1 MYKVA
6 VVQAA
11 SVPFDADAATERAEE
26 LIAEV
31 AANGAEL
38 AVFPEAFIG
47 GYPKGTSFGTAIGTR
62 TEPGRAEYERY
73 VRGAVALDGEQVR
86 RLVQASAEHGV
97 HLVMGIIE
105 LLGNTL
111 YCTALMIAPIGGLV
125 GKHRKL
131 MPTATERLV
140 WGFGDGSTL
149 DTMET
154 PGGRV
159 GTVICWENYMPLL
172 RQAMYAKGVQIYCA
186 PTADDRPTWQSTMQH
201 IAIEGRTF
209 VLSSCQVITRNA
221 YPDDHPIEFEVPGGD
236 TLMRGGSVII
246 DPAGTVLAGPVFDEE
261 TILYAEL
268 DPGAKTRSHLDFDA
282 VGHYARPDVFSLT
295 VNEAP
300 AESVRFTV

>member
-11 SVPFDADAATERAEE
+11 SVPFDADAATAKAER

-31 AANGAEL
+31 AANGGEL

-62 TEPGRAEYERY
+62 TDAGRVEYERY
-73 VRGAVALDGEQVR
+73 VSGAIALDGEEVG
-86 RLVQASAEHGV
+86 RLERASAEHGV

-105 LLGNTL
+105 RLGNTL
-111 YCTALMIAPIGGLV
+111 YCTALMIDPAAGLV

-159 GTVICWENYMPLL
+159 GTVICWENYMPLM

-201 IAIEGRTF
+201 VAIEGRTF
-209 VLSSCQVITRNA
+209 VLSSCQVIMRDA
-221 YPDDHPIEFEVPGGD
+221 FPADHPVEYELPGGD

-246 DPAGTVLAGPVFDEE
+246 DPSGSVLAGPVFDEE
-261 TILYAEL
+261 AILYAEI
-268 DPGAKTRSHLDFDA
+268 DQAAKVRSHLDFDA

-295 VNEAP
+295 VNTAP
-300 AESVRFTV
+300 TESVRFTS

>member
-11 SVPFDADAATERAEE
+11 AVPFDADAATRRSEQ

-31 AANGAEL
+31 GAAGAEL

-47 GYPKGTSFGTAIGTR
+47 GYPKGTSFGTAIGIR

-73 VRGAVALDGEQVR
+73 VGGSVTLDGPEVA
-86 RLVQASAEHGV
+86 RLAAASAEHGV
-97 HLVMGIIE
+97 HVVMGVIE
-105 LLGNTL
+105 RLGNTL
-111 YCTALMIAPIGGLV
+111 YCTALMISPEGGVV

-131 MPTATERLV
+131 MPTGSERLV

-149 DTMET
+149 DTMDT

-159 GTVICWENYMPLL
+159 GTVLCWENYMPLL

-209 VLSSCQVITRNA
+209 VLSSCQVITRDA
-221 YPDDHPIEFEVPGGD
+221 FPDDHPVEHAVPGGD

-246 DPAGTVLAGPVFDEE
+246 APSGEVLAGPVFDEE

-268 DPGAKTRSHLDFDA
+268 DMGAKTRSHLDFDA
-282 VGHYARPDVFSLT
+282 VGHYSRPDVFTLT

-300 AESVRFTV
+300 ADSVRFVR

>member
-11 SVPFDADAATERAEE
+11 SVPFDADAATARAEQ

-31 AANGAEL
+31 ATNGAEL
-38 AVFPEAFIG
+38 AVFPEAFLG
-47 GYPKGTSFGTAIGTR
+47 GYPKGTSFGTAIGVR
-62 TEPGRAEYERY
+62 TDAGRAEYERY
-73 VRGAVALDGEQVR
+73 VKGAVTLEGEQVD
-86 RLVQASAEHGV
+86 RLMQASAEHGV
-97 HLVMGIIE
+97 HLVMGVIE

-111 YCTALMIAPIGGLV
+111 YCTALMISPSEGLV

-209 VLSSCQVITRNA
+209 VLSACQVITRDA
-221 YPDDHPIEFEVPGGD
+221 FPADHPVEFEVPGGD
-236 TLMRGGSVII
+236 ILMRGGSVII

-268 DPGAKTRSHLDFDA
+268 DPGAKTRSHLDFDS
-282 VGHYARPDVFSLT
+282 VGHYSRPDVFSLT

-300 AESVRFTV
+300 ASSVRFTL

>member
-6 VVQAA
+6 VIQAA
-11 SVPFDADAATERAEE
+11 SVPFDADAATTRAEQ

-62 TEPGRAEYERY
+62 TDAGRTEYLRY
-73 VRGAVALDGEQVR
+73 VGGAVRLDGEEVR
-86 RLVQASAEHGV
+86 RLEGASAEHGV
-97 HLVMGIIE
+97 HLVVGVIE
-105 LLGNTL
+105 RLGNTL
-111 YCTALMIAPIGGLV
+111 YCTALMISPTEGLV

-172 RQAMYAKGVQIYCA
+172 RQAMYAKGVEIYCM
-186 PTADDRPTWQSTMQH
+186 PTADDRPTWQATAQH
-201 IAIEGRTF
+201 IAIEGRVF
-209 VLSSCQVITRNA
+209 VLSSCQVITRDA
-221 YPDDHPIEFEVPGGD
+221 FPDDHPVEYELPGGD
-236 TLMRGGSVII
+236 ILMRGGSVII
-246 DPAGTVLAGPVFDEE
+246 DPAGQVLAGPVFDEE
-261 TILYAEL
+261 AILYADL
-268 DPGAKTRSHLDFDA
+268 DPDAKTRSHLDFDA
-282 VGHYARPDVFSLT
+282 VGHYARPDVFTLT
-295 VNEAP
+295 VHEGP
-300 AESVRFTV
+300 AESVRFLP

>member
-1 MYKVA
+1 M
-6 VVQAA
+6 
-11 SVPFDADAATERAEE
+11 
-26 LIAEV
+26 
-31 AANGAEL
+31 
-38 AVFPEAFIG
+38 
-47 GYPKGTSFGTAIGTR
+47 
-62 TEPGRAEYERY
+62 
-73 VRGAVALDGEQVR
+73 
-86 RLVQASAEHGV
+86 QASTDHAV
-97 HLVMGIIE
+97 HLVIGIIE
-105 LLGNTL
+105 VLGSTL
-111 YCTALMIAPIGGLV
+111 YCTALMIAPGEGVV

-209 VLSSCQVITRNA
+209 VLSACQVITRDA
-221 YPDDHPIEFEVPGGD
+221 FPADHPVEYDVPGGD

-268 DPGAKTRSHLDFDA
+268 DPGAKTRSHLDFRRGRALLAAGCVLADGQRGSRSIGA
-282 VGHYARPDVFSLT
+282 LHLLVASATHRDSTGWSGERHCLAQ
-295 VNEAP
+295 
-300 AESVRFTV
+300 

>member
-1 MYKVA
+1 MFKVA

-11 SVPFDADAATERAEE
+11 SVPFDADAATSRAEE

-31 AANGAEL
+31 AANDTEL

-62 TEPGRAEYERY
+62 TDSGRAEYERY
-73 VRGAVALDGEQVR
+73 VRGAVALDGPEVA
-86 RLVQASAEHGV
+86 RLERASAEHGV

-105 LLGNTL
+105 RLGNTL
-111 YCTALMIAPIGGLV
+111 YCTALMIAPGRGVV

-149 DTMET
+149 DTMDT
-154 PGGRV
+154 AGGRV

-186 PTADDRPTWQSTMQH
+186 PTADDRPSWQSTMQH

-209 VLSSCQVITRNA
+209 VLSSCQVITRDA
-221 YPDDHPIEFEVPGGD
+221 FPADHPVEYEVPGGD
-236 TLMRGGSVII
+236 ILMRGGSVII
-246 DPAGTVLAGPVFDEE
+246 DPAGRVLAGPVFDEE
-261 TILYAEL
+261 TILYAEI
-268 DPGAKTRSHLDFDA
+268 DQDAKVRSHLDFDA
-282 VGHYARPDVFSLT
+282 VGHYSRPDVFTLT
-295 VNEAP
+295 VNESA
-300 AESVRFTV
+300 AESVRFTR

>member
-1 MYKVA
+1 MHKVA

-11 SVPFDADAATERAEE
+11 SVPFDADAATTRAEE
-26 LIAEV
+26 LIAEI

-47 GYPKGTSFGTAIGTR
+47 GYPKGTSFGTAIGVR
-62 TEPGRAEYERY
+62 TDAGRREYERY
-73 VRGAVALDGEQVR
+73 VKGSIALDGEEVG
-86 RLVQASAEHGV
+86 RLERASAEHGV
-97 HLVMGIIE
+97 HLVIGVIE
-105 LLGNTL
+105 RLGNTL
-111 YCTALMIAPIGGLV
+111 YCTALMISPSEGLA

-154 PGGRV
+154 PAGRV

-186 PTADDRPTWQSTMQH
+186 PTADDRPSWQATMQH

-209 VLSSCQVITRNA
+209 VLSSCQVITRAA
-221 YPDDHPIEFEVPGGD
+221 YPDDHPVEYELPGGD
-236 TLMRGGSVII
+236 VLMRGGSVII
-246 DPAGTVLAGPVFDEE
+246 DPAGQVLAGPVFDEE
-261 TILYAEL
+261 TILYADL
-268 DPGAKTRSHLDFDA
+268 DPDAKLRSHLDFDA
-282 VGHYARPDVFSLT
+282 VGHYARPDVFSLI

-300 AESVRFTV
+300 AEPVRFVS